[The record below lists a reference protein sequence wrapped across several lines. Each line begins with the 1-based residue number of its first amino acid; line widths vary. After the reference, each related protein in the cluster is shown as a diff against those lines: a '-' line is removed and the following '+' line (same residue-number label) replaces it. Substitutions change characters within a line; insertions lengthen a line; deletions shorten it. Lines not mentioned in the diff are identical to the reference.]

1 MDAFLTDKSLNATQ
15 IEFINLIVNHLT
27 EQGTMSAELLY
38 ESPFTDVTPTG
49 PEGLFTAAQLDV
61 LTAVL
66 RDVELAAAGS

>member
-1 MDAFLTDKSLNATQ
+1 MD
-15 IEFINLIVNHLT
+15 LIVNHLT
-27 EQGTMSAELLY
+27 EQGTMSADLLY

-66 RDVELAAAGS
+66 RNVEAAAVGS